1 MNVSGNLNLRGISQ
15 FATTLGGLFS
25 QASSFLAPTKIPFEY
40 PTLGCAFGYQVIE
53 IAMRSYSLK
62 LLAIA
67 HPHSSPKPR
76 ILISRQFDG
85 RDVYANWPSYDKLP
99 LDPSYPT
106 KAAWGVWVS
115 NQA

>member
-67 HPHSSPKPR
+67 NCQSSSAHHCSSP
-76 ILISRQFDG
+76 LF
-85 RDVYANWPSYDKLP
+85 
-99 LDPSYPT
+99 T
-106 KAAWGVWVS
+106 KAKNSHLTSVRC
-115 NQA
+115 